1 MGVVPVDLERSA
13 PEPQKKGAESST
25 GWSNV
30 MGDKVKLR
38 FYPEADYL
46 EVTFSDAH
54 GYMRPTESDAVM
66 KRVDE
71 EGRIIGF
78 SVFGVTR
85 FQKNQPLE
93 VELIP
98 GTEFSR

>member
-1 MGVVPVDLERSA
+1 
-13 PEPQKKGAESST
+13 
-25 GWSNV
+25 
-30 MGDKVKLR
+30 MGDKLKLW
-38 FYPEADYL
+38 FYPEVDYL

-54 GYMRPTESDAVM
+54 GYMRPTSSDAVM

-78 SVFGVTR
+78 SVFGVSR

-93 VELIP
+93 VELVP
-98 GTEFSR
+98 GKEFSR